1 MSDLQF
7 TELTPKTPKTLKN
20 PRASIV
26 LKFGGIVVLCSLLYA
41 VVAIYS
47 YWKDTTY
54 GRPGF
59 YRSFRAYIEQS
70 DLLLRVQTNRV
81 QGIYGDVCGKYA
93 VWCTGDGIDKFLGV
107 KSGTAYCKWELF
119 NFVADDLRARS
130 WSEVQT
136 ICLVELR
143 LAGSE
148 THTLTRLR
156 KRDRSTSPYM
166 TTYATDGTYRTN
178 LPIYNA
184 KCWIIDR
191 NTKNILGYKE
201 FDSKHS
207 IIQTTANIVTDVTE
221 LMPGSGAQ
229 WSSVEDI
236 SYRTAHDAL
245 YWAGKSVAASLSVQR
260 TRRDILDLEAAYHKN
275 PRDVRVLLQLASAYY
290 RAGQGDRTPSLCD
303 NFLKSN
309 DSTVRDM
316 LAVAYFYLTKEE
328 FSRGFAVLDLIHQ
341 RFPQDSQACYEFAAL
356 CGSVPNSPKGFALD
370 ALDMAINI
378 DPQLRNKVRND
389 ARFMFLRDR
398 ARYKLMIGLD

>member
-1 MSDLQF
+1 
-7 TELTPKTPKTLKN
+7 
-20 PRASIV
+20 
-26 LKFGGIVVLCSLLYA
+26 
-41 VVAIYS
+41 
-47 YWKDTTY
+47 
-54 GRPGF
+54 
-59 YRSFRAYIEQS
+59 
-70 DLLLRVQTNRV
+70 
-81 QGIYGDVCGKYA
+81 
-93 VWCTGDGIDKFLGV
+93 
-107 KSGTAYCKWELF
+107 
-119 NFVADDLRARS
+119 
-130 WSEVQT
+130 
-136 ICLVELR
+136 
-143 LAGSE
+143 
-148 THTLTRLR
+148 
-156 KRDRSTSPYM
+156 M